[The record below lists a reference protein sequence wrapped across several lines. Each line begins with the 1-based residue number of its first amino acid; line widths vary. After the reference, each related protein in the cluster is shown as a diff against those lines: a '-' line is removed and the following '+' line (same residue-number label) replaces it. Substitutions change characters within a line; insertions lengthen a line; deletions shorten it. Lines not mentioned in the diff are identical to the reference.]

1 MNRLGVLVAFVAICG
16 CADASAAQQST
27 AFTYQGHLLQNGTP
41 TNGAHNLVFT
51 LWDSASGGNQV
62 GPTVSQAGY
71 PVADGVFDI
80 DLDFGAA
87 AFSGQQRWLDVSVD
101 GNELTPRQP
110 VNASP
115 VAVYALSAANGM
127 SVTASTSS
135 NQFTNDHLYT
145 GISLNGQNPTM
156 VMLANPA
163 FSPSGTSQVPGYAKD
178 VDVYNLTSQYQLPV
192 TLSSGGSGGV
202 SLGKATLGDARVLAK
217 FDPAYAGIAAKLLSG
232 GHFNNL
238 QIDVLSGA
246 SGTPGSYVAESICY
260 GTVFVNSLQPMP
272 QTGTFEM
279 SVVAGQVGVRIA
291 QVNSSGVVTGQS
303 QAGWD
308 FVTNK
313 ELTTA
318 PCVN

>member
-1 MNRLGVLVAFVAICG
+1 MKRILAVLFAMIPGTGAFAVG
-16 CADASAAQQST
+16 QTT

-51 LWDSASGGNQV
+51 LWDSATGGGQV
-62 GPTVSQAGY
+62 GPTISQTGY
-71 PVADGVFDI
+71 PVANGVFDI

-87 AFSGQQRWLDVSVD
+87 AFNGQQRWLDVSVD

-127 SVTASTSS
+127 SVTASTST

-145 GISLNGQNPTM
+145 GISLSSQNPTM
-156 VMLANPA
+156 VMIASPDFNPA
-163 FSPSGTSQVPGYAKD
+163 GTSKVTGYAKGI
-178 VDVYNLTSQYQLPV
+178 DVYSLTSQYQLSV
-192 TLSSGGSGGV
+192 AVGGSGAGT
-202 SLGKATLGDARVLAK
+202 GKPSLGDARVLAK

-238 QIDVLSGA
+238 QIDVLSGSNGVA
-246 SGTPGSYVAESICY
+246 TPYVAESFCY
-260 GTVFVNSLQPMP
+260 GTVFINNMQPMP

-279 SVVAGQVGVRIA
+279 NVVAGQVGIRIA
-291 QVNSSGVVTGQS
+291 QVNSSGVVTGQV

-308 FVTNK
+308 FVAGSS
-313 ELTTA
+313 LSTA
-318 PCVN
+318 PCVD